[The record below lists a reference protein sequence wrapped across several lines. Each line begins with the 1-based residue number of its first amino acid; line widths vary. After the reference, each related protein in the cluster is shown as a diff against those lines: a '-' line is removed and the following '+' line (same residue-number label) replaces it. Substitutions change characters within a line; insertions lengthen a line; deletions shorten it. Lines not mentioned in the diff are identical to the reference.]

1 MLLYDNKHLTCTD
14 KIKFPKTPID
24 VFYHIKLSQQIN
36 SQLSISF
43 MLINLI
49 LYKYYFKSCPEK
61 PSGNRQQLIEFSFVL
76 LAHDLLLKREEL
88 LAKTKERE
96 REISSLE
103 KRGII
108 GKNKGKREISSLK
121 ERN

>member
-1 MLLYDNKHLTCTD
+1 
-14 KIKFPKTPID
+14 
-24 VFYHIKLSQQIN
+24 
-36 SQLSISF
+36 

-96 REISSLE
+96 RERYLLLRRE
-103 KRGII
+103 ELLAKTKERERYLLLKRGINLQKK
-108 GKNKGKREISSLK
+108 KNKGKRERDQL
-121 ERN
+121 